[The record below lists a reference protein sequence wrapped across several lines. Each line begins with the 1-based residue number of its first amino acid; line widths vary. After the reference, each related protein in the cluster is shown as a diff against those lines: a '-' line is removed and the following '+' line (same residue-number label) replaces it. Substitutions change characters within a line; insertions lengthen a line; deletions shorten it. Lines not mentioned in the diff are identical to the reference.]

1 MNKAELVKAISEK
14 ADIPNTQATKV
25 LNAFLETV
33 TETLQQGDSL
43 VLVGFGTFTVKER
56 SARMARNLQTGKPI
70 KVPAKKAPLFKPGK
84 TLKDTVNTASAKKSK
99 KSKKK

>member
-1 MNKAELVKAISEK
+1 MNKSELIRAIASK
-14 ADIPNTQATKV
+14 ADTSNVEATKV

-33 TETLQQGDSL
+33 TETLQTGQSL

-70 KVPAKKAPLFKPGK
+70 KVPARKAPLFKPGK
-84 TLKDTVNTASAKKSK
+84 TLKEVVNTSGKKT
-99 KSKKK
+99 KKK